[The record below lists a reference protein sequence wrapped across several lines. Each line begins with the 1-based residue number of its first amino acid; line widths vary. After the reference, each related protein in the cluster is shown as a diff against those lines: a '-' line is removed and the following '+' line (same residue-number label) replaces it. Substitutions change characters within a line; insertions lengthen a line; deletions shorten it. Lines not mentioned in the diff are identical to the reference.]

1 MSTPGRPVFRLPLI
15 DTDRFGLQ
23 ARVMRSVDRSEKP
36 LQVGDLARTTGK
48 TVRAIH
54 HYEEVGLLKPDAR
67 SKGRFRLYDAS
78 AVTRV
83 RWIGKLSDLGM
94 SLAQIKTVVE
104 AWEGAPTAS
113 RAMVEVRATYR
124 AKLEETRAQIE
135 HLVALE
141 AELQASIDYLD
152 TCEDCDDPVPAHS
165 TNPEDTHD
173 HPAHLTSNSVTS
185 NSVTCGACQLRERE
199 AEPELVAGIR

>member
-1 MSTPGRPVFRLPLI
+1 MSTPSRTVFRLPLI
-15 DTDRFGLQ
+15 DTDRFGL
-23 ARVMRSVDRSEKP
+23 RHRSGDRGTSAEKP

-104 AWEGAPTAS
+104 SWEGAPTAS
-113 RAMVEVRATYR
+113 RAMAEVRATYR

-135 HLVALE
+135 HLAALE

-152 TCEDCDDPVPAHS
+152 TCEDCDDPV
-165 TNPEDTHD
+165 TGYRDDTHD
-173 HPAHLTSNSVTS
+173 HPAHVNS
-185 NSVTCGACQLRERE
+185 NSVTCDACQLRERE